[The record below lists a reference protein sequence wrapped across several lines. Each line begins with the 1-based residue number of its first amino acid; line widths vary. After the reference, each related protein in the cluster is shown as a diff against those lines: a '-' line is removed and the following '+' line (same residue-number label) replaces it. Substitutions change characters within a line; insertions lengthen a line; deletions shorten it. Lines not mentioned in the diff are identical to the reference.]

1 MDLRSILELALIVL
15 GIAFAGAG
23 IYAAIIF
30 VQTLRDVQTTLVDV
44 RERVV
49 PLLDKVDITVDAL
62 NAELLRVDGIVTDIE
77 EVSGAV
83 SSATDIIRTPVD
95 ALAGL
100 GGRIA
105 RSFSRA
111 RRQ

>member
-1 MDLRSILELALIVL
+1 MELRSVLEIVLLVL
-15 GIAFAGAG
+15 GIVAAGAG
-23 IYAAIIF
+23 IYAA
-30 VQTLRDVQTTLVDV
+30 VVLVTTLREAQATLAEFRDRAIPLIDKADVTL
-44 RERVV
+44 
-49 PLLDKVDITVDAL
+49 DAV

-83 SSATDIIRTPVD
+83 SSATDMIRTPVD

-105 RSFSRA
+105 RSFARSR
-111 RRQ
+111 RS